1 MKINDLNF
9 FAAKAMQG
17 YLSGDYDLSKD
28 EIVKSSYELATLMMD
43 QSSEYYN
50 LNNVSQLLLQAQNA
64 VEALDDY
71 IALMDS
77 IKLEREETF
86 DVYYVRSSLAAAI
99 ANVKGN

>member
-1 MKINDLNF
+1 MKMNDLNF

-17 YLSGDYDLSKD
+17 YLSGDADISK
-28 EIVKSSYELATLMMD
+28 EWIAKNSYEMAALMMD

-64 VEALDDY
+64 VQALDDY
-71 IALMDS
+71 ISLMDS

-86 DVYYVRSSLAAAI
+86 DVDYVRSSLAAAI

>member
-1 MKINDLNF
+1 MNDLNF

-71 IALMDS
+71 VALMDS
-77 IKLEREETF
+77 IKMEREETF
-86 DVYYVRSSLAAAI
+86 DVDYVRSSLAAAI

>member
-1 MKINDLNF
+1 MNDLNF

-17 YLSGDYDLSKD
+17 YLSGDYDLTKD
-28 EIVKSSYELATLMMD
+28 EIVKSSYELATLMMNE
-43 QSSEYYN
+43 SSEYYN

-71 IALMDS
+71 IALMNS
-77 IKLEREETF
+77 IKLELEETF
-86 DVYYVRSSLAAAI
+86 DVDYVRSSLAAAI